1 MHGLLNLF
9 RLLLIANPGRSE
21 NQRVL
26 REQLHWLARIV
37 FLSSLLASL
46 EVCCE
51 RLGTVL
57 IFPERFVS
65 VWDRLGIVRSILGM
79 FGSV

>member
-1 MHGLLNLF
+1 MMHGLLNLF

-37 FLSSLLASL
+37 FINSLLASL
-46 EVCCE
+46 EFAVSVGNGLDCSGALCE
-51 RLGTVL
+51 RLGS
-57 IFPERFVS
+57 FRNS
-65 VWDRLGIVRSILGM
+65 
-79 FGSV
+79 